1 MKTIRSSY
9 LIILLTALTV
19 IVVGCSSTKL
29 DTPLTEGEQ
38 LNALYDKA
46 MLLVKDKDFVDAA
59 ILFEDIERQYP
70 YSKWAS
76 QAQLMGAYCYFKS
89 DFYDES
95 LNSLDRFIS
104 LHPAN
109 EKISYAF
116 YLRALNHFNQIED
129 VEKDQSMTEIAL
141 KSFYEVINKFPESK
155 FAKESKDKI
164 EIINDRLAAK
174 EMEIA
179 RYYQYNHQ
187 WISAINRYNLLL
199 DEHKTSIYTAE
210 ALHRLVEI
218 YYTIGL
224 LEEAKKYA
232 ATLGYNF
239 PESKWYERS
248 FEIINSET
256 NL

>member
-1 MKTIRSSY
+1 
-9 LIILLTALTV
+9 
-19 IVVGCSSTKL
+19 
-29 DTPLTEGEQ
+29 
-38 LNALYDKA
+38 
-46 MLLVKDKDFVDAA
+46 
-59 ILFEDIERQYP
+59 
-70 YSKWAS
+70 
-76 QAQLMGAYCYFKS
+76 
-89 DFYDES
+89 
-95 LNSLDRFIS
+95 
-104 LHPAN
+104 
-109 EKISYAF
+109 
-116 YLRALNHFNQIED
+116 
-129 VEKDQSMTEIAL
+129 
-141 KSFYEVINKFPESK
+141 
-155 FAKESKDKI
+155 
-164 EIINDRLAAK
+164 
-174 EMEIA
+174 MEIA